1 MLHYWYILFSQL
13 IFQESEC
20 ILKIYSGLFEQILKR
35 VIVIVILRLKGDKKK
50 PKSRPVKAKCRKEKA
65 NVEKKKANVEK
76 KKANVEKKKANE
88 GKKKTNVGKKKAN
101 EGKKKANLDGEK
113 AILIRKWHLLQ
124 VNLGAMA
131 KIEIVIK
138 SYAS

>member
-50 PKSRPVKAKCRKEKA
+50 AKSRPVKVKCRKEKGKCRK
-65 NVEKKKANVEK
+65 EKGKCRKEK
-76 KKANVEKKKANE
+76 GKCRKEK
-88 GKKKTNVGKKKAN
+88 GK
-101 EGKKKANLDGEK
+101 
-113 AILIRKWHLLQ
+113 
-124 VNLGAMA
+124 
-131 KIEIVIK
+131 
-138 SYAS
+138 